1 VLVEKVPYVA
11 VALAATAV
19 TLRMLGQF
27 GHVRTLAQHGMTERT
42 AQAAYGLSF
51 YLWKTLVP
59 VSLSPLYPLPPRLEP
74 LEPRF
79 VGSALLV
86 LGVSITVFR
95 VRRRWPWALAAWAG
109 YVALL
114 LPFLGFLQTGPQ
126 LVADR
131 YAYLACLPWAVL
143 LAGALARVGSS
154 AVVAAVTAPAL
165 ALLGLLAFQ
174 QTRVW
179 HDSATLWEQALRVD
193 AGNWVAYTNRAVTR
207 ERSGDRRGA
216 LDDYTTALRVHPG
229 YPLAYANRGTL
240 RQDLGDLDGAI
251 ADLTVATRLTP
262 RDWRAWNNRGWARQ
276 AKGDMAGAIADYTQ
290 ALQVAQRDLP
300 GRSQIEQNLAL
311 VRAIAAAAR

>member
-1 VLVEKVPYVA
+1 
-11 VALAATAV
+11 
-19 TLRMLGQF
+19 
-27 GHVRTLAQHGMTERT
+27 
-42 AQAAYGLSF
+42 
-51 YLWKTLVP
+51 
-59 VSLSPLYPLPPRLEP
+59 
-74 LEPRF
+74 
-79 VGSALLV
+79 
-86 LGVSITVFR
+86 
-95 VRRRWPWALAAWAG
+95 
-109 YVALL
+109 
-114 LPFLGFLQTGPQ
+114 
-126 LVADR
+126 
-131 YAYLACLPWAVL
+131 
-143 LAGALARVGSS
+143 
-154 AVVAAVTAPAL
+154 VTAPAL

-290 ALQVAQRDLP
+290 ALQVAPRDLP